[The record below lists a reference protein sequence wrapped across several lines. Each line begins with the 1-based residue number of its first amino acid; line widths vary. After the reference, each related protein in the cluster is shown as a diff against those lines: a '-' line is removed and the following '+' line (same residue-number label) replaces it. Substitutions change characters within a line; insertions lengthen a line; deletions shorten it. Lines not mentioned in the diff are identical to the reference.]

1 MAWKTRPMTKAVRT
15 KQSGGFTLIEIV
27 MVLAIAAV
35 IMGGAVGLMVLSSDE
50 RVLRN
55 VSGEVEALA
64 KRARTAAILHQTSYA
79 LEFSEHSVRMLSW
92 ARAANADANPST
104 EPGAATG
111 ISATGQVN
119 LDENMVMSLRRWNS
133 DKWITLAKN
142 GVEIWRFD
150 PDGLCEPVSV
160 RYTIGKSSAEDTFHP
175 LTASIRESQLD
186 AR

>member
-1 MAWKTRPMTKAVRT
+1 MASKTRPMTKPVRT
-15 KQSGGFTLIEIV
+15 KQSAGFTLIEIV

-35 IMGGAVGLMVLSSDE
+35 VLGGAVGLMVLSSDE

-79 LEFSEHSVRMLSW
+79 LEFSEHSIHMMSW
-92 ARAANADANPST
+92 ARAANADTAS
-104 EPGAATG
+104 GAAQGAVSG
-111 ISATGQVN
+111 ISDAGHVD
-119 LDENMVMSLRRWNS
+119 LDEDIVVSVRRWNS

-142 GVEIWRFD
+142 AVEIWRFD
-150 PDGLCEPVSV
+150 PDGLCEPISV
-160 RYTIGKSSAEDTFHP
+160 RYNRGNSFAEDTYHP
-175 LTASIRESQLD
+175 LTASIRESQLE

>member
-1 MAWKTRPMTKAVRT
+1 MASKTRPMTNPVRT

-35 IMGGAVGLMVLSSDE
+35 IMGGAVGLMALSSDE

-79 LEFSEHSVRMLSW
+79 LEFSEHSIRMMSW
-92 ARAANADANPST
+92 ARAANADNTAGKT
-104 EPGAATG
+104 EGAVNG
-111 ISATGQVN
+111 IKDAGHVD
-119 LDENMVMSLRRWNS
+119 LDEDVAVSVRRWNS
-133 DKWITLAKN
+133 DKWIPLAKN
-142 GVEIWRFD
+142 AVEIWRFD

-160 RYTIGKSSAEDTFHP
+160 RYTRGKSSAEDTFHP